1 MAKKKI
7 KKKEKKKENYF
18 QQETEL
24 AWKYIKESKDYFGIV
39 SGIFILLFLIGFSFP
54 YLAPPELLNP
64 LLEQVKTWVEELM
77 KETAG
82 KGFIEMWAFIFFNN
96 TSIALISL
104 FSGFLLGVIPIFLLI
119 SNGLVIGLISSI
131 VTKEVGLFSLWRL
144 LPHGIFEIPAI
155 ILSFALGIKFAGF
168 ILKKNFKKEFK
179 ILLKDSIRAFI
190 FIIVPLLVLAAIIE
204 AFLIVYIG

>member
-1 MAKKKI
+1 MVRTK
-7 KKKEKKKENYF
+7 KKKENYF

-24 AWKYIKESKDYFGIV
+24 AWRYIKKSKNYITVV
-39 SGIFILLFLIGFSFP
+39 SGIFVLLFLIGFSFP
-54 YLAPPELLNP
+54 YLAPPELLDP
-64 LLEQVKTWVEELM
+64 LLEQVKIWVEELM
-77 KETAG
+77 EETAG
-82 KGFIEMWAFIFFNN
+82 KGFVEMWAFIFFNN

>member
-1 MAKKKI
+1 MVRTK
-7 KKKEKKKENYF
+7 KKKENYF

-24 AWKYIKESKDYFGIV
+24 AWRYIKKSKNYITVV
-39 SGIFILLFLIGFSFP
+39 SGIFVLLFLIGFSFP
-54 YLAPPELLNP
+54 YLAPPELLDP
-64 LLEQVKTWVEELM
+64 LLEQVKIWVEELM
-77 KETAG
+77 EETAG
-82 KGFIEMWAFIFFNN
+82 KGFVEMWAFIFFNN

-104 FSGFLLGVIPIFLLI
+104 FSVFLLGVIPIFLLI

-131 VTKEVGLFSLWRL
+131 VAKDVGLFSLWRL

-204 AFLIVYIG
+204 AALIIYVG